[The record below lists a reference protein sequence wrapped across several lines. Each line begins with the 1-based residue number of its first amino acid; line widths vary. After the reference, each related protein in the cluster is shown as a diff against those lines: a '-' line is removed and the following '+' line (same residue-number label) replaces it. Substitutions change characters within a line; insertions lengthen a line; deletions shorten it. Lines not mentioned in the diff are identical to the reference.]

1 MRLLICVIFTFMFPV
16 FIHGQESVI
25 LPSRLER
32 LKDQKIA
39 YERHARKLIE
49 RYWEAQY
56 HYDKNYIRAILDTIE
71 IVCIP
76 SCEIDVYKNPNQDF
90 TQLQTFLA
98 FAKPVKKDSYHLF
111 FNGNR
116 YVGGTVDTPLYTYP
130 GITGD
135 SLVHTKR
142 GNRHEKLA
150 LRILEMKPE
159 FSFVVAGIENAIW
172 FVLPGNRLM
181 VYEIDKDKLSKP
193 QEYLNQFKPEDLRL
207 FLSFHTARIS

>member
-1 MRLLICVIFTFMFPV
+1 MKLLVYVMFIFAVPV
-16 FIHGQESVI
+16 FVFGQESVI

-32 LKDQKIA
+32 LKDKKIV
-39 YERHARKLIE
+39 YERYARKLTE
-49 RYWEAQY
+49 RYWKAQY
-56 HYDKNYIRAILDTIE
+56 HYDENYIQAILDTIE

-76 SCEIDVYKNPNQDF
+76 SCEINVYKNQNQDF

-150 LRILEMKPE
+150 MRILEMKPE

-207 FLSFHTARIS
+207 FLSFHAARIS